1 LNLEKE
7 SGRPFALS
15 TITYFDLNP
24 GTWQRLTPQNRGSN
38 GVLAT
43 ATLQILH
50 RHRTT
55 QVPGE
60 TTPNTRPV
68 RRIRR
73 GHPLGVLRNQ
83 QYRRYWIAGFAT
95 FTGFNM
101 QMLIRGW
108 MMYELTS
115 SPLMVT
121 MVTAAMMMPMLFLS
135 LIGGAL
141 ADRADRKKITLI
153 ADVTLL
159 ASFVALF
166 AISIAGIMAPWHI
179 IAISVTN
186 GIAFSLA
193 ISARQAM
200 ISGLVHREQLR
211 TAVGLS
217 ATTYN
222 SAQILGPA
230 IGGAILPFFGAT
242 WALGVSAIVVV
253 PALFLYASLKPV
265 HQPDS
270 SKSRGSIIENVRA
283 GLSYAYSNSTLRFLM
298 LGTMVMILTV
308 GPFQTLMPVFAE
320 DVLKVG
326 AGGLSVLLL
335 FAGVGALAG
344 SLSVVII
351 DEKIGHQKLELVFGL
366 LAAASLLA
374 FALSPWFALSV
385 LLVGVTS
392 FATTG
397 FMVVNMTVVQVM
409 SPDYIRGRVV
419 SVRFLVIGLMPF
431 GALLMG
437 ALAETYGAS
446 TAVAIVAG
454 VGAVG
459 FALVQIVSRIFG
471 TTETQS

>member
-1 LNLEKE
+1 
-7 SGRPFALS
+7 
-15 TITYFDLNP
+15 
-24 GTWQRLTPQNRGSN
+24 
-38 GVLAT
+38 
-43 ATLQILH
+43 
-50 RHRTT
+50 
-55 QVPGE
+55 
-60 TTPNTRPV
+60 
-68 RRIRR
+68 
-73 GHPLGVLRNQ
+73 VLRNQ

-193 ISARQAM
+193 ISARQAL

-211 TAVGLS
+211 TAIGLS

-230 IGGAILPFFGAT
+230 IAGAILPFFGAT

-270 SKSRGSIIENVRA
+270 SKSQGSIIENVRA

-344 SLSVVII
+344 SISVVII

-431 GALLMG
+431 GALSMG

>member
-1 LNLEKE
+1 M
-7 SGRPFALS
+7 
-15 TITYFDLNP
+15 
-24 GTWQRLTPQNRGSN
+24 
-38 GVLAT
+38 
-43 ATLQILH
+43 LH

-55 QVPGE
+55 QVPGG

-73 GHPLGVLRNQ
+73 GHPLGVLRNH
-83 QYRRYWIAGFAT
+83 QYRRYWVAGFAT

-108 MMYELTS
+108 MMYDLTS

-135 LIGGAL
+135 LVGGAL
-141 ADRADRKKITLI
+141 ADRVDRKMITLVS
-153 ADVTLL
+153 DVTLL
-159 ASFVALF
+159 ASFIALF
-166 AISIAGIMAPWHI
+166 AISAAGAMAPWHI
-179 IAISVTN
+179 IAISVIN
-186 GIAFSLA
+186 GIAFSMA
-193 ISARQAM
+193 ISARQAL

-211 TAVGLS
+211 TAIGLS

-222 SAQILGPA
+222 TAQIIGPA
-230 IGGAILPFFGAT
+230 IGGAILPFLGPT
-242 WALGVSAIVVV
+242 WALGISALVVL

-265 HQPDS
+265 HHPNSLHAQ
-270 SKSRGSIIENVRA
+270 GSIIENIRA

-308 GPFQTLMPVFAE
+308 GPFQSLMPVFAE

-351 DEKIGHQKLELVFGL
+351 DDKIDHQKLELVFGL
-366 LAAASLLA
+366 LASASLAA
-374 FALSPWFALSV
+374 FALSPWFALSI
-385 LLVGVTS
+385 LLVSVTA
-392 FATTG
+392 FAATG

-431 GALLMG
+431 GAITMG
-437 ALAETYGAS
+437 ALAETHGAPI
-446 TAVAIVAG
+446 AVAVVAA
-454 VGAVG
+454 VGALG
-459 FALVQIVSRIFG
+459 FAGVQIVSRIFAP
-471 TTETQS
+471 QSGNSDSPSRG